1 MSRYN
6 LYINDILRTIELIE
20 KDTRSKSLEKF
31 KSNKTLIDATAMRLQ
46 IIGESIKKLP
56 SKFKKDKEVR
66 WKELQELRNIIS
78 HAYFLINPI
87 IIYETIKNKIPSL
100 KQAILKI
107 K

>member
-20 KDTRSKSLEKF
+20 KDTRSKSLKEF

>member
-46 IIGESIKKLP
+46 IIGE
-56 SKFKKDKEVR
+56 
-66 WKELQELRNIIS
+66 
-78 HAYFLINPI
+78 
-87 IIYETIKNKIPSL
+87 
-100 KQAILKI
+100 
-107 K
+107 